1 MDNAND
7 QLDRASKSYKT
18 GGLAAARAALDEV
31 LESVELAKQS
41 LDQTGRNPRN
51 SSDYKNLE
59 LKTRALLKKLGSLVE
74 SMSFQEREEL
84 KPMLDALQKIHDDT
98 LMAIME
104 GQKKKGKQ
112 NEDMG
117 RSDLSAGGVAV
128 PGPARF
134 PAGGRRSTCCV
145 KRKTRTTVSRCM

>member
-1 MDNAND
+1 VIRIAAVAAVLTLALAGAGAARADLTKVRAETRPVQRARMAMDNAND
-7 QLDRASKSYKT
+7 QVDRASKSYKS

-31 LESVELAKQS
+31 LASVELAKQS

-59 LKTRALLKKLGSLVE
+59 LKTRALLKKLGNLVD

-84 KPMLDALQKIHDDT
+84 KPLLDALQKIHDDT

-104 GQKKKGKQ
+104 GQKKKGK
-112 NEDMG
+112 
-117 RSDLSAGGVAV
+117 
-128 PGPARF
+128 
-134 PAGGRRSTCCV
+134 
-145 KRKTRTTVSRCM
+145 K